1 MTDDSSETAAPAATG
16 GESAPGAP
24 GGEGAPGAAAIEA
37 GRHLF
42 AQACGFLGAAVEAE
56 RLPETA
62 LPEVA
67 FAGRSNVGKSS
78 LVNALTGRKT
88 LARISHTP
96 GRTRQLNFFD
106 LGGRL
111 LLVDLPGYG
120 YARASKTDI
129 KQWSALARQYLRGR
143 PKLRRVCLLIDAR
156 HGAKDSDRELMAELD
171 QAAVSYQA
179 VLTKAD
185 KVKPPALAAV
195 CDALARELARHPA
208 AHPHIP
214 VTSARTGAGI
224 AELRAALAALAEP
237 TPVSPFGETL

>member
-1 MTDDSSETAAPAATG
+1 MPADPPDAASPKG
-16 GESAPGAP
+16 NSGPGDGVP
-24 GGEGAPGAAAIEA
+24 TLEEIEA

-42 AQACGFLGAAVEAE
+42 AQDCGFLGAAVGTD
-56 RLPETA
+56 RLPQTG

-78 LVNALTGRKT
+78 LVNALTGRRT

-96 GRTRQLNFFD
+96 GRTQQINFFD

-111 LLVDLPGYG
+111 ILVDLPGYG

-129 KQWSALARQYLRGR
+129 QQWSALARQYLRGR
-143 PKLRRVCLLIDAR
+143 PALRRVCLLIDAR
-156 HGAKDSDRELMAELD
+156 HGAKDSDREIMAELD

-195 CDALARELARHPA
+195 RGALEAELARHPA
-208 AHPHIP
+208 AHPQVP

-224 AELRAALAALAEP
+224 AALRAALAALAEP
-237 TPVSPFGETL
+237 APVSPFNETL

>member
-1 MTDDSSETAAPAATG
+1 MPADSSDAAPPSGSRGTHDDTPTP
-16 GESAPGAP
+16 E
-24 GGEGAPGAAAIEA
+24 AIEA

-56 RLPETA
+56 RLPETT

-78 LVNALTGRKT
+78 LVNALTGRRT
-88 LARISHTP
+88 LARTSHTP

-129 KQWSALARQYLRGR
+129 KQWSALARSYLRGR
-143 PKLRRVCLLIDAR
+143 PELRRVCLLIDAR
-156 HGAKDSDRELMAELD
+156 HGAKDSDREIMAELD
-171 QAAVSYQA
+171 RAAVSYQA

-185 KVKPPALAAV
+185 KVKPEVLAAV
-195 CDALARELARHPA
+195 RGALQAELARHPA
-208 AHPHIP
+208 AHPHVP
-214 VTSARTGAGI
+214 ATSARSGQGI
-224 AELRAALAALAEP
+224 AELRAALAALTEP
-237 TPVSPFGETL
+237 TPVSPSNETL

>member
-1 MTDDSSETAAPAATG
+1 MTADSSDTTPPSG
-16 GESAPGAP
+16 SRGAHDDTP
-24 GGEGAPGAAAIEA
+24 TPDAIEA

-78 LVNALTGRKT
+78 LVNALTGRRT
-88 LARISHTP
+88 LARTSHTP

-129 KQWSALARQYLRGR
+129 KQWSALARRYLRGR
-143 PKLRRVCLLIDAR
+143 PALRRVCLLIDAR
-156 HGAKDSDRELMAELD
+156 HGAKDSDREIMAELD
-171 QAAVSYQA
+171 QTAVSYQA
-179 VLTKAD
+179 VLTKVD
-185 KVKPPALAAV
+185 KVKPRALAAV
-195 CDALARELARHPA
+195 RGALEAELAGHPA

-214 VTSARTGAGI
+214 VTSARAGHGI
-224 AELRAALAALAEP
+224 AELRAALAALALP
-237 TPVSPFGETL
+237 APVSPFDETL